1 MNIASILDSGAN
13 VQIVVTA
20 ADLKEFALALAK
32 ELKQQPKP
40 QQDEQCDRLLT
51 AAEVAAMLGVSK
63 ITLHRWEK
71 DGYLKPVRIGGGLV
85 RYKEKDVQQ
94 IARQA

>member
-13 VQIVVTA
+13 VQIV
-20 ADLKEFALALAK
+20 
-32 ELKQQPKP
+32 
-40 QQDEQCDRLLT
+40 CT

-85 RYKEKDVQQ
+85 RYKEEDVQQ

>member
-1 MNIASILDSGAN
+1 MTNLASILDSGAN

-32 ELKQQPKP
+32 ELKPQQKP
-40 QQDEQCDRLLT
+40 QDEQCDRLLT
-51 AAEVAAMLGVSK
+51 VTEVTEMLGVTK
-63 ITLHRWEK
+63 PTLHRWEK

-85 RYKEKDVQQ
+85 RYKAKDVQQ
-94 IARQA
+94 IARQ

>member
-32 ELKQQPKP
+32 ELKPQQKP
-40 QQDEQCDRLLT
+40 QDEQCDRLLT
-51 AAEVAAMLGVSK
+51 VTEVTEMLGVSK

-85 RYKEKDVQQ
+85 RYKAKDVQQ
-94 IARQA
+94 IARQ

>member
-1 MNIASILDSGAN
+1 MNIAELLTAN
-13 VQIVVTA
+13 AVVQLVVTA

-40 QQDEQCDRLLT
+40 QQDAQCDRLLT
-51 AAEVAAMLGVSK
+51 AAEVAATLGVSK

>member
-1 MNIASILDSGAN
+1 MNIA
-13 VQIVVTA
+13 
-20 ADLKEFALALAK
+20 E
-32 ELKQQPKP
+32 
-40 QQDEQCDRLLT
+40 LLT
-51 AAEVAAMLGVSK
+51 ANAA
-63 ITLHRWEK
+63 LHRWEK

>member
-1 MNIASILDSGAN
+1 MINIAELLTAN
-13 VQIVVTA
+13 AAVQLVVSA

-32 ELKQQPKP
+32 ELKPQQKP
-40 QQDEQCDRLLT
+40 QDEQCDRLLT
-51 AAEVAAMLGVSK
+51 VTEVTAMLGVTK
-63 ITLHRWEK
+63 PTLHRWEK

>member
-32 ELKQQPKP
+32 ELKPQQKP
-40 QQDEQCDRLLT
+40 QDEQCDRLLT
-51 AAEVAAMLGVSK
+51 VTEVTEMLGVSK

>member
-1 MNIASILDSGAN
+1 MINIAELLAAN
-13 VQIVVTA
+13 AAVQLVVTA

-32 ELKQQPKP
+32 ELNPQQKP
-40 QQDEQCDRLLT
+40 QDEQCDRLLT
-51 AAEVAAMLGVSK
+51 AAEVAATLGVSK